1 MWPCGCLLWS
11 VDLTP
16 KMPTY
21 QKPQDALKAAAERK
35 RKERQAILNPPP
47 DKKKWR
53 KQQQMAGAGAGGGQ
67 QGPARWQPS
76 SDLQAR
82 RNPRRGG

>member
-1 MWPCGCLLWS
+1 MNEY
-11 VDLTP
+11 
-16 KMPTY
+16 K
-21 QKPQDALKAAAERK
+21 KIKQDARKAEAERK

-47 DKKKWR
+47 DKKKW
-53 KQQQMAGAGAGGGQ
+53 KKQQMAAGASSAGQ

>member
-1 MWPCGCLLWS
+1 MYI
-11 VDLTP
+11 
-16 KMPTY
+16 M
-21 QKPQDALKAAAERK
+21 QDALKAEAERK

-53 KQQQMAGAGAGGGQ
+53 KQHMSGSSGGQ

>member
-1 MWPCGCLLWS
+1 MT
-11 VDLTP
+11 TP
-16 KMPTY
+16 P
-21 QKPQDALKAAAERK
+21 QQDALNFEAERK

-47 DKKKWR
+47 DKKKWKR
-53 KQQQMAGAGAGGGQ
+53 QQMVSGAGSGGG

-76 SDLQAR
+76 SDLQAK

>member
-1 MWPCGCLLWS
+1 MLIH
-11 VDLTP
+11 TP
-16 KMPTY
+16 PRPQPPDTHT
-21 QKPQDALKAAAERK
+21 QDALKAAAERK

-53 KQQQMAGAGAGGGQ
+53 KQQLAGGSGGQ